1 MRLGTDRR
9 LVLLALTALALW
21 LGWKLVQPFAGVLF
35 MAVVGAVAF
44 SPLQDW
50 LTARLRGRPSAAAGL
65 LVVALLLGLAGP
77 VGAVAAVLAQQ
88 AATGLEWL
96 PAALDPQAAAD
107 LVARLP
113 VVLQEPA
120 RDALAQLPHG
130 AAELR
135 RLLASELG
143 GKAASTLGG
152 FLRAT
157 GTAVVHFLLF
167 LVALFFLLVDGRR
180 LVRWLQDTLPLPGGK
195 AAALFASLRSV
206 TLAVLVSTLATA
218 GIQAVLALAGYFLA
232 GVPSPLFFAAVTFF
246 TALVPAVGTAL
257 VWVPLA
263 VLSLATGHPVAG
275 AFLAAWGIGV
285 VGMVDNF
292 VKPILIRRGVSFPT
306 GVVFF
311 ALIGG
316 LAAFGPVGLL
326 AGPLVVAF
334 LTAVVQAQKEW

>member
-9 LVLLALTALALW
+9 LALLALTALALW

-35 MAVVGAVAF
+35 MAAIGAVAF
-44 SPLQDW
+44 APLQEW
-50 LTARLRGRPSAAAGL
+50 LAARLGGRASAAAGL
-65 LVVALLLGLAGP
+65 LVVGFLLALVGP
-77 VGAVAAVLAQQ
+77 VGAIAAVLLQQ
-88 AATGLEWL
+88 AVAGLEWL
-96 PAALDPQAAAD
+96 PSAVASLSTAEVVGRLPEALQGPAREA
-107 LVARLP
+107 LARLP
-113 VVLQEPA
+113 Q
-120 RDALAQLPHG
+120 G
-130 AAELR
+130 AAELQKF
-135 RLLASELG
+135 LATEIG
-143 GKAASTLGG
+143 ERAASTLGG

-167 LVALFFLLVDGRR
+167 LVALFFLLVDGKR
-180 LVRWLQDTLPLPGGK
+180 LVRWLQETLPFPAGK
-195 AAALFASLRSV
+195 AASLFAALRSV

-218 GIQAVLALAGYFLA
+218 GIQATLALVGYFIA
-232 GVPSPLFFAAVTFF
+232 GVPSPLFFAAVTFLM
-246 TALVPAVGTAL
+246 ALVPAVGTAL

-263 VLSLATGHPVAG
+263 ILRLATGHPVAG
-275 AFLAAWGIGV
+275 VFLAAWGVGVIGL
-285 VGMVDNF
+285 VDNV